1 MTQASVRPTDKDI
14 ERVVTQYADTLYR
27 LCLVIIRNEADA
39 ADAVQDTFYKY
50 ITRSPSFREPE
61 HEKAWLLRVA
71 TNISKNYRRFA
82 LMHSHVDIETIYDL
96 HREQPEY
103 RLMEAL
109 SKLPQ
114 DYRAVIHLHYYEGY
128 TTNEIAS
135 ILGISQATA
144 LKRLER
150 GRTQIRKMLEEG

>member
-1 MTQASVRPTDKDI
+1 MTQTSVRPTDKDI

-50 ITRSPSFREPE
+50 ITKSPSFREPE

-71 TNISKNYRRFA
+71 TNISKNYKRFT
-82 LMHSHVDIETIYDL
+82 LMHNHVDIETLYDL
-96 HREQPEY
+96 QKEQQEY
-103 RLMEAL
+103 HLMDAIN
-109 SKLPQ
+109 KLPV
-114 DYRAVIHLHYYEGY
+114 DYRMVIHLHYYEGY
-128 TTNEIAS
+128 TAKEIAS

-150 GRTQIRKMLEEG
+150 GRAQIRKMIEEG

>member
-14 ERVVTQYADTLYR
+14 ERVVTQYSDALYR

-50 ITRSPSFREPE
+50 ITKSPSFCDPE

-71 TNISKNYRRFA
+71 TNISKNYRRFS
-82 LMHSHVDIETIYDL
+82 LMHNHVDIETLYDL
-96 HREQPEY
+96 QREQPEY
-103 RLMEAL
+103 HLMDAIAG
-109 SKLPQ
+109 LPAN
-114 DYRAVIHLHYYEGY
+114 YRAVIHLHYYEGY
-128 TTNEIAS
+128 TAKEIAS
-135 ILGISQATA
+135 ILDISQSTV

-150 GRTQIRKMLEEG
+150 GRAQIRKRIEEG

>member
-109 SKLPQ
+109 SKLSQ

>member
-1 MTQASVRPTDKDI
+1 MTQTSVRPTDKDI
-14 ERVVTQYADTLYR
+14 EQVVTQYADTLYR

-50 ITRSPSFREPE
+50 ITKSPSFREPE

-82 LMHSHVDIETIYDL
+82 LMHDYIDIETLYDL

-103 RLMEAL
+103 HLMEAIA
-109 SKLPQ
+109 KLPP

-128 TTNEIAS
+128 TAKEIAS
-135 ILGISQATA
+135 ILGVSQATA

-150 GRTQIRKMLEEG
+150 GRAQIRKMIEEG

>member
-1 MTQASVRPTDKDI
+1 MTQASVRPTDRDI

-50 ITRSPSFREPE
+50 ITKSPSFREPE

-82 LMHSHVDIETIYDL
+82 LMHNHVDIETLYDL
-96 HREQPEY
+96 QKEQQEY
-103 RLMEAL
+103 HLMDAIN
-109 SKLPQ
+109 KLPV

-128 TTNEIAS
+128 TAKEIAS
-135 ILGISQATA
+135 ILGISHATT

-150 GRTQIRKMLEEG
+150 GRTQIRKMIEEG

>member
-1 MTQASVRPTDKDI
+1 MTQTSVRPMQEDI
-14 ERVVTQYADTLYR
+14 ERVVNRYSDALYR
-27 LCLVIIRNEADA
+27 LCLVIIHNEADA

-50 ITRSPSFREPE
+50 ITKSPTFRDPE

-82 LMHSHVDIETIYDL
+82 LMHDHVDIETLYDL

-103 RLMEAL
+103 PLMDAV
-109 SKLPQ
+109 SKLPA

-128 TTNEIAS
+128 TAKEIAS
-135 ILGISQATA
+135 ILDISQSSV

-150 GRTQIRKMLEEG
+150 GRTQIRKRIEEG

>member
-1 MTQASVRPTDKDI
+1 MTQTSVRPTEKDI
-14 ERVVTQYADTLYR
+14 ERVVTKYADTLYR
-27 LCLVIIRNEADA
+27 LCFAIIQNEADA

-71 TNISKNYRRFA
+71 TNISKNYKRFA
-82 LMHSHVDIETIYDL
+82 LMHNHVDIETLYDL
-96 HREQPEY
+96 HREQQEY
-103 RLMEAL
+103 HLMDAIN
-109 SKLPQ
+109 KLPR

-128 TTNEIAS
+128 TAKEIAS
-135 ILGISQATA
+135 ILGVSQATA

-150 GRTQIRKMLEEG
+150 GRAQIRKMIEEG

>member
-1 MTQASVRPTDKDI
+1 MTHTSVRPTDEDI
-14 ERVVTQYADTLYR
+14 ERVVNMYSDMLYR
-27 LCLVIIRNEADA
+27 LCLVIVRNEADA

-50 ITRSPSFREPE
+50 ITKSPSFREPE

-82 LMHSHVDIETIYDL
+82 LMHIYVDIETLYDL

-103 RLMEAL
+103 HLMDAVT
-109 SKLPQ
+109 KLPP

-128 TTNEIAS
+128 TAKEIAS
-135 ILGISQATA
+135 ILGISQGSA

-150 GRTQIRKMLEEG
+150 GRAQIRKLIEEG

>member
-1 MTQASVRPTDKDI
+1 MTQASVRPTDRDI

-50 ITRSPSFREPE
+50 ITKSPSFRESE

-82 LMHSHVDIETIYDL
+82 LMHNHVDIETLYDL
-96 HREQPEY
+96 QKEQQEY
-103 RLMEAL
+103 HLMDAIN
-109 SKLPQ
+109 KLPE

-128 TTNEIAS
+128 TAKEIAS
-135 ILGISQATA
+135 ILGISHATT

-150 GRTQIRKMLEEG
+150 GRTQIRKMIEEG